1 MGDYIPPTPTLTPTL
16 SLTSTP
22 TPTLTSSSTS
32 TPTPTL
38 TSTPTQTLTSTPT
51 QTPTLTSTSTPT
63 PTLTSSQTPTLTSTP
78 TPTPT
83 LTSTATRTPT
93 PTPTLTSTSTNTP
106 TPTPTTSSAGSAP
119 SGTLVTGATTTNVT
133 TVAQSPFSGGGNA
146 YKMTGSTTSY
156 LSVAGQSGF
165 AVGTGDYTVEWF
177 QYDTGSGSFPRI
189 FWYGTGPSFGHSQEG
204 SAASR
209 TCYIWPSPVS
219 MASTQ
224 ISTNTWYHFAIVR
237 ISGRIYFYKD
247 GTLLNSGGTANTTNI
262 TDTTSTFYIGSKA
275 GGGLASEQY
284 NGLIT
289 SFRFTKGLGVYT
301 GNFTKPTSAL
311 TAISSANPYG
321 GSNTLAVP
329 NGYAKLILAP

>member
-1 MGDYIPPTPTLTPTL
+1 MGIIFKSGIKAIVGEYIPPVPTLTATPTLTPTL

-38 TSTPTQTLTSTPT
+38 TSTPTPTLTSTPT
-51 QTPTLTSTSTPT
+51 PTPTLTSTNTPTLTSSSTRTPTPTPTLTSTSTPT
-63 PTLTSSQTPTLTSTP
+63 PTLTSTS
-78 TPTPT
+78 
-83 LTSTATRTPT
+83 
-93 PTPTLTSTSTNTP
+93 
-106 TPTPTTSSAGSAP
+106 GSIP
-119 SGTLVTGATTTNVT
+119 SGTLITGATASNVT
-133 TVAQSPFSGGGNA
+133 TVAQSPFAGGGNA
-146 YKMTGSTTSY
+146 YQMTGSTTSY

-189 FWYGTGPSFGHSQEG
+189 FWYGTSPSFGHSQEG
-204 SAASR
+204 TAASR

-219 MASTQ
+219 MAATQ

-284 NGLIT
+284 KGLIT
-289 SFRFTKGLGVYT
+289 SFRLTKGLGVYT

-311 TAISSANPYG
+311 TAISSTNPYG

-329 NGYAKLILAP
+329 SGYAKLILAP